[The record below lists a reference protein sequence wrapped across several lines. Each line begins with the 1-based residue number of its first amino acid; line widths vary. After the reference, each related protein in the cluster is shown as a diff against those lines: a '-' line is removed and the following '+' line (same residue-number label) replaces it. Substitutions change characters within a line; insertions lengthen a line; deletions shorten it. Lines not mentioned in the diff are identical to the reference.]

1 MKVHLD
7 ILIRIILCLF
17 FFLQGF
23 EGGSTT
29 FLGTLSDERVEVVP
43 KIGNIE
49 VTGEIFGRVSSVYRH
64 LHQYFS
70 YIKTMR
76 LIWGR

>member
-43 KIGNIE
+43 KTGN
-49 VTGEIFGRVSSVYRH
+49 V
-64 LHQYFS
+64 
-70 YIKTMR
+70 
-76 LIWGR
+76 